1 MVPSQWHQLNMRR
14 RIQRS
19 EESREAQSENITK
32 EEENSKAFHEVE
44 RRTEKA
50 GVETRE
56 RNH

>member
-1 MVPSQWHQLNMRR
+1 MRR

>member
-1 MVPSQWHQLNMRR
+1 MVPSQWHQLSMRR

-19 EESREAQSENITK
+19 EESREVQSENITK
-32 EEENSKAFHEVE
+32 EEENSKAFHEVKGKTE
-44 RRTEKA
+44 RA